1 MPLDQVVQ
9 ANHDAAA
16 AGGGPTAAHAAATA
30 AAAKIV
36 LTAAGVTPQS
46 LSNQADVAIGDRK
59 VKVKRPAFI
68 PPQIGACDVMRGLG
82 MDCVRRHVNT
92 GTNPLSFPSP
102 ILFCSSL
109 FCCVY
114 VYTHTGSF
122 ARAVSNSIRG
132 ALAFKLLEDP
142 DTFDASATAR

>member
-68 PPQIGACDVMRGLG
+68 PPQIGACDW
-82 MDCVRRHVNT
+82 
-92 GTNPLSFPSP
+92 
-102 ILFCSSL
+102 
-109 FCCVY
+109 
-114 VYTHTGSF
+114 
-122 ARAVSNSIRG
+122 RAWGVWM
-132 ALAFKLLEDP
+132 APA
-142 DTFDASATAR
+142 DT